1 MENEGDDQLD
11 EDKVSRVLEQWEID
25 DINQAEI
32 NEAQRN
38 YRKCVSGKCPVV
50 KEKKNKFENKQQNQ
64 RRLKKKICTH
74 AKHQKKVLA
83 LEWKDKGRD
92 HRFEILEDELKEL
105 DIKLNVVRG
114 ITHVQDHE
122 KDFELIEKH
131 VKVQEII
138 EESIQKIQI
147 EVVHLKTQFDRLN
160 KKENDLAKETE
171 SESNIYKMTF
181 IEKLYFN

>member
-1 MENEGDDQLD
+1 MENAGDDQLD

-50 KEKKNKFENKQQNQ
+50 KEKRNKFEKKTENQ
-64 RRLKKKICTH
+64 RMSMKLKNFTNTKRIDKI
-74 AKHQKKVLA
+74 LA

-92 HRFEILEDELKEL
+92 HRFEILEEELKEL
-105 DIKLNVVRG
+105 NIKLNVVHG
-114 ITHVQDHE
+114 FPHVHNHE
-122 KDFELIEKH
+122 SDFESIERLIKF
-131 VKVQEII
+131 QEAFQI
-138 EESIQKIQI
+138 EIQKIQT
-147 EVVHLKTQFDRLN
+147 EVVHLKTQFSRLT

-171 SESNIYKMTF
+171 SESSF
-181 IEKLYFN
+181 